1 MHSALVSWSWT
12 LLCLSSES
20 QMNLWTCVEAL
31 LALLWGSSSS
41 GALSWYHIWQGNN
54 VKPSPS
60 SSTIAYF
67 TSNIRNKL
75 KMMIKWCESKHKLLP
90 DPLDHNIGVSYLWPL
105 AEIAKLLERSVEKL
119 SASISS
125 LNEPAPNSSGEREKM
140 RYKGCLNSVAMS
152 VKEFLSTSLPGCL
165 QEFSTLFQSF
175 ASHKIWMEMIK
186 CHPHVHT
193 ISFPNKTLG
202 RHSLFLLLLRSLFLH
217 WENLFI
223 CGTWY
228 PKKITSCICV

>member
-20 QMNLWTCVEAL
+20 QLNLWTCVEAL
-31 LALLWGSSSS
+31 LALLWGSSSG

-90 DPLDHNIGVSYLWPL
+90 DPLDHNIGVSNLWPL
-105 AEIAKLLERSVEKL
+105 AEIAKLLERSVTC
-119 SASISS
+119 
-125 LNEPAPNSSGEREKM
+125 REAFSKHF
-140 RYKGCLNSVAMS
+140 
-152 VKEFLSTSLPGCL
+152 FLKWACPKQFWGKRKDEV
-165 QEFSTLFQSF
+165 Q
-175 ASHKIWMEMIK
+175 
-186 CHPHVHT
+186 
-193 ISFPNKTLG
+193 
-202 RHSLFLLLLRSLFLH
+202 RLLKFNGNVS
-217 WENLFI
+217 
-223 CGTWY
+223 
-228 PKKITSCICV
+228 